1 MNKESRETFMLI
13 TATCFGLL
21 ALAFI
26 ILTIVSVISDTQI
39 QKLQDAE
46 ATIKELRAELAAIPI
61 PEPPPMGGVEVDLK
75 AVQRIIHPDDFIDY
89 SSPYGVRRSPFTG
102 DLVHHPGLDMYGTW
116 HARIVAPG
124 PGVVRDHWVPPGQAW
139 GYSGHSILGGCL
151 VLEMDDGAVITL
163 GHLSETYVR
172 GGDTFAVGDLL
183 GRQGSTGISTGEHL
197 HLEVTIGGRDV
208 NPFVYFL
215 GDEG

>member
-1 MNKESRETFMLI
+1 MNNKSRAFFTYVSGICLG
-13 TATCFGLL
+13 AL
-21 ALAFI
+21 ALAI
-26 ILTIVSVISDTQI
+26 IVLTIISTI
-39 QKLQDAE
+39 AYFEGHMLEDAE
-46 ATIKELRAELAAIPI
+46 ATIKELRAELAAVPV
-61 PEPPPMGGVEVDLK
+61 PEPPPMGGVEVDIK

-116 HARIVAPG
+116 HARVIAPG
-124 PGVVRDHWVPPGQAW
+124 PGTVRDHWVPPGQAW
-139 GYSGHSILGGCL
+139 GYSGHIILGGCL

-163 GHLSETYVR
+163 GHLSETYVM
-172 GGDTFAVGDLL
+172 GGDTFAAGELL
-183 GRQGSTGISTGEHL
+183 GRQGSTGVSTGEHL
-197 HLEVTIGGRDV
+197 HLEVAVGGRDV